1 MTTICGRATRGVLTG
16 AFRAAAVGMAALC
29 ATAAIS
35 TGLLT
40 TTTAA
45 RAADPARVTFATI
58 SNTSDEYALGVAWS
72 TLLDKADAGVAMQVA
87 PHGGTSKLLR
97 GVVDK
102 DWEIGII
109 ASPHLLYARD
119 GLFMFKGRGDTSK
132 YYDEVR
138 VLLTLES
145 GVAHYVVRAGSGIHT
160 LADLKGKSIALG
172 TPGGFSGTINEALLA
187 AHGLDVHGGDVKG
200 QYVEY
205 ATAMDELRN
214 GTMDAVY
221 LWGGLPQG
229 AVASGAL
236 QSELAYIGVDDAA
249 MAGFH
254 KTFPAADY
262 YDRVVITPEML
273 KTAYDGHVKADAP
286 VTSWTTRMQ
295 IIVHRDMPD
304 DVAYA
309 LVKALWTHIDDV
321 HAASRELRAMTI
333 EGAVQ
338 SASGIIHPGAK
349 RFYVEQGV
357 MKP

>member
-29 ATAAIS
+29 AIATIS
-35 TGLLT
+35 TGVLT

-132 YYDEVR
+132 YYDDVR

-249 MAGFH
+249 MTGFH

-273 KTAYDGHVKADAP
+273 KAAYDGHVKADAP
-286 VTSWTTRMQ
+286 VKSWTTRMQ

-333 EGAVQ
+333 ESAVQ